1 MPHFWTASFRTFQPA
16 FTGPAVARWV

>member
-16 FTGPAVARWV
+16 FTGPAVARWF